1 MENLKRIQP
10 IFEQQTDPKN
20 IQLLR
25 NSSAKER
32 INKIKSIQNY
42 ILDEANH
49 QLIASALY
57 KDLRKPNEEVIT
69 TEITPI
75 VLTIKEVVKNLKQWM
90 RDEHVPSPI
99 TMVGMSSYIKYE
111 SKGNILI
118 ISPWNYP
125 FQLTIYPLIY
135 AVASGNAV
143 IIKPSEIASETS
155 KVIYNMLQKL
165 FSENEVAVIEGGQE
179 ASTELLKLPFNH
191 IHFTG
196 SPRVGKIVME
206 AAAKNLSGIT
216 LELGGKSP
224 VIIDGTTNI
233 KKTAQ
238 KVAWAK
244 AMNCGQTCI
253 APDFALVQKEHLS
266 TFNNEFILALKK
278 FYNPENNGIEK
289 ANEYGRIVNENNF
302 ERVKSLLDDAI
313 EKGAKLVFGGNLKKE
328 EKYIE
333 PTLLTNISLDMKVMQ
348 EEIFGPILPVMTFEK
363 TSEVVDL
370 LQKMPSPLALYIMS
384 KKQKTIDY
392 LLNNTVSGGVGI
404 DELMLNSVNPSLP
417 FGGVNNSGLGK
428 TGGKHSF
435 MDFSN
440 QRGIIKHNMGNSLK
454 LIYPPFNKNIFKIF
468 KKIIRL

>member
-1 MENLKRIQP
+1 LDDSNH
-10 IFEQQTDPKN
+10 
-20 IQLLR
+20 
-25 NSSAKER
+25 
-32 INKIKSIQNY
+32 KI
-42 ILDEANH
+42 
-49 QLIASALY
+49 IAAALY

-75 VLTIKEVVKNLKQWM
+75 VLTIKEVVHKLNQWM
-90 RDEHVPSPI
+90 KDEHVPSPI

-111 SKGNILI
+111 SKGKILI

-135 AVASGNAV
+135 AIAAGNAV
-143 IIKPSEIASETS
+143 IIKPSEIAPETS
-155 KVIYNMLQKL
+155 KVIYNMLKSL

-179 ASTELLKLPFNH
+179 ASTALLKLPFNH

-233 KKTAQ
+233 KTTAQ

-266 TFNNEFILALKK
+266 KFNKEFINALKK
-278 FYNPENNGIEK
+278 FYDSKNKGIEN
-289 ANEYGRIVNENNF
+289 ADEYGRIVNERNF
-302 ERVKSLLDDAI
+302 ERVKALLDDAI
-313 EKGAKLVFGGNLKKE
+313 EKGAKVLFGGNLNKS
-328 EKYIE
+328 EKFIE
-333 PTLLTNISLDMKVMQ
+333 PTLVTNVNLDMKLME
-348 EEIFGPILPVMTFEK
+348 EEIFGPILPVMTFNEN
-363 TSEVVDL
+363 SEVVDL
-370 LQKMPSPLALYIMS
+370 LQQMPSPLALYIMS
-384 KKQKTIDY
+384 KKQKTTDY
-392 LLNNTVSGGVGI
+392 FLNHTVSGGSCI
-404 DELMLNSVNPSLP
+404 NELMLTSVNPSLP
-417 FGGVNNSGLGK
+417 FGGINNSGLGK

-440 QRGIIKHNMGNSLK
+440 QRGIVKHQMGNSLK
-454 LIYPPFNKNIFKIF
+454 LVYPPFNKKIFKYF
-468 KKIIRL
+468 KKIIRI